1 MESRISGWG
10 CRASLMSASGI
21 YFALLVAALTSPPA
35 GAEDSQFIA
44 SAQPVPAFA
53 FSNFDDALM
62 LAVAPAGSRLVAVGE
77 HGLVLLSDDAGNSWR
92 QTLTGLVDT
101 TLSAV
106 TFVDQD
112 HGWIVGRE
120 EAILATSDGGVT
132 WELQHWNPFPE
143 SGMEGALLEVVFTS
157 PVQGFAVGANGTLL
171 HTADAGNSWQ
181 RQTLLHSEGFE
192 PHLFDISSRNADELF
207 ITGEQGSLWRSTD
220 LGATWRQITVPFA
233 GSLFGVLPMGESGLL
248 VYAML
253 GKAFYSPDSG
263 ATWQSVTTDTR
274 SAWMNARESSP
285 DQAVLVGYRGTLGL
299 FDAGTAT
306 LTLHPQDHRRPIADL
321 LPLPDG
327 QLVLVGKG
335 GAWRTSVAVNRAGEN
350 SLTESSAIMG
360 ADH

>member
-1 MESRISGWG
+1 MESRMGG
-10 CRASLMSASGI
+10 RRCQASLIGASRI

-35 GAEDSQFIA
+35 GAENNQITA
-44 SAQPVPAFA
+44 SAQPVPAVA

-62 LAVAPAGSRLVAVGE
+62 LAIAPAGSRLVAVGE

-106 TFVDQD
+106 TFVDSDQ
-112 HGWIVGRE
+112 GWIVGRE
-120 EAILATSDGGVT
+120 EAILYTADSGNS
-132 WELQHWNPFPE
+132 WQLQHWNPFPE
-143 SGMEGALLEVVFTS
+143 NGMEGALLEVVFTS
-157 PVQGFAVGANGTLL
+157 STQGFAVGANGTLL
-171 HTADAGNSWQ
+171 RTADAGNSWQ
-181 RQTLLHSEGFE
+181 RQTLLHREGFE

-207 ITGEQGSLWRSTD
+207 ITGEQGAVWRSADAGT
-220 LGATWRQITVPFA
+220 TWQELTVPFS
-233 GSLFGVLPMGESGLL
+233 GSLFGAVPMGQSGLL

-263 ATWQSVTTDTR
+263 ATWQSVKTDTR
-274 SAWMNARESSP
+274 SAWMNARERSP

-299 FDAGTAT
+299 FTASTAT
-306 LTLHPQDHRRPIADL
+306 FTLHQQEHRRPIADL